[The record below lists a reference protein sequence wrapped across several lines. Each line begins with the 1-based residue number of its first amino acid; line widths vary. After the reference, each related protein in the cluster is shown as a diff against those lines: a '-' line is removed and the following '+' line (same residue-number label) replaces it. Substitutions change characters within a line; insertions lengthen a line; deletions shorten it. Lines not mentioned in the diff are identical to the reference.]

1 MLVNTFELNNIG
13 AKNNK
18 AHAHYFTVF
27 ICLATWRAA
36 KLGICT
42 HFTSTNLPQCS
53 QSVTSLMYVYYTD
66 PHLFYQCLILVVI
79 TSSCYLYHPPTP
91 QKNYYL
97 DVWYIYR
104 VFQIVVRGGGG
115 VSTQWGGIRNFTE
128 GGRIFFTGCWQP
140 EEEWFWQC
148 KPFSKLETAFCE
160 YWTSIKIKLNTTCV
174 SKEYETKRKM
184 EQEQWL
190 QLKMLCF
197 IGLYFENCCLVM
209 GATQSSDHLVIG

>member
-18 AHAHYFTVF
+18 AHAHYFTVL

-42 HFTSTNLPQCS
+42 HFTSINLPHCS
-53 QSVTSLMYVYYTD
+53 QSIKSLMYLYYTD

-79 TSSCYLYHPPTP
+79 TSSCYLYHPPTLP
-91 QKNYYL
+91 KKLLPGCMIYIQGFPNSGKGWGWGIHPMRGNQKFY
-97 DVWYIYR
+97 W
-104 VFQIVVRGGGG
+104 GGG
-115 VSTQWGGIRNFTE
+115 
-128 GGRIFFTGCWQP
+128 IFFTGCWEP

-160 YWTSIKIKLNTTCV
+160 YWTSIKIKINTTCV

>member
-18 AHAHYFTVF
+18 AHAQYFTVL

-91 QKNYYL
+91 PKKNYYL

-128 GGRIFFTGCWQP
+128 GEGGGDFFYWVLGTWGGVILTMQ
-140 EEEWFWQC
+140 
-148 KPFSKLETAFCE
+148 AFFKARN
-160 YWTSIKIKLNTTCV
+160 SFL
-174 SKEYETKRKM
+174 
-184 EQEQWL
+184 
-190 QLKMLCF
+190 
-197 IGLYFENCCLVM
+197 
-209 GATQSSDHLVIG
+209 